1 MNNLLGRDV
10 MQEAAGCG
18 EKIVKM
24 LLTPRREPDRIL
36 KPSVKN
42 VSPWKGQRGLKRV
55 LINRK
60 LLL

>member
-1 MNNLLGRDV
+1 
-10 MQEAAGCG
+10 MQEAAGGG